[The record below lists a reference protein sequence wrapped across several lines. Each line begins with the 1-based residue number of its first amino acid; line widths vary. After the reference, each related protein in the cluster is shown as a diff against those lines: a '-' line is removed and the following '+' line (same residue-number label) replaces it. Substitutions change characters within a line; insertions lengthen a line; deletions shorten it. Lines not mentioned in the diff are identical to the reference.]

1 MESHINLD
9 IHLTRDDFDVVT
21 ENGKLLGEHGEFN
34 RRQFRSMMR
43 GEVSV
48 WLCLSASSSPFPP
61 PCSTKAANS
70 LPFLPLLAS
79 TSMLPPSSRM
89 HQPLSKPTSVYFW

>member
-48 WLCLSASSSPFPP
+48 WLF
-61 PCSTKAANS
+61 